1 MYTQQRA
8 QYTNDYHAQSITTPM
23 DPYIDPKLRFIADL
37 RTLLKES
44 SAKRQ
49 DIIITGDFN
58 DVIGDSYNLLTKLI
72 QEFDLRDV
80 HAFNH
85 GYDYDITT
93 YFCDSC

>member
-1 MYTQQRA
+1 MNWIC
-8 QYTNDYHAQSITTPM
+8 NDVLIWYLFVYKYESITNPI
-23 DPYIDPKLRFIADL
+23 DPYINPKLRFIVDL

-58 DVIGDSYNLLTKLI
+58 DVIGDSYNPLTKLI

-85 GYDYDITT
+85 GYDYNIAT
-93 YFCDSC
+93 